1 MAVRLNACVCVCV
14 CRACVGVCSNI
25 WSKLPKCVPS
35 YVMMDTQRVERD
47 VSLDIWRPWRNV
59 GL

>member
-1 MAVRLNACVCVCV
+1 MAVRLNACV

-47 VSLDIWRPWRNV
+47 APLDIWRP
-59 GL
+59 